1 LPRHPI
7 KKWTGGRIGALPM
20 SDTLVAYVISVVI
33 LTILAL
39 SVPCIELLAKL
50 LRSANHDEEVRSANP
65 RPIANSREVV

>member
-1 LPRHPI
+1 
-7 KKWTGGRIGALPM
+7 M